1 MSLASA
7 GPHADNAGPLHRH
20 PENRMTLDR
29 LLEFAS
35 QSPLLSLA
43 LVGLTL
49 AIVYSE
55 IARLFVGYKSVSPAQ
70 LTSLINHD
78 NALLVDVSP
87 IGDFEKGHII
97 GSKSVVMS
105 QFDPENKIL
114 AKVRELPVVLV
125 CRTGMSSSDAAKR
138 LVKAGFSKVYWL
150 DGGIAAW
157 QQADLPLA
165 RGKA

>member
-1 MSLASA
+1 M
-7 GPHADNAGPLHRH
+7 N
-20 PENRMTLDR
+20 LDR

-35 QSPLLSLA
+35 HSPLLSLA

-49 AIVYSE
+49 AIVYTE
-55 IARLFVGYKSVSPAQ
+55 VARLFVGYKSVSPAQ

-87 IGDFEKGHII
+87 MADFEKGHII
-97 GSKSVVMS
+97 GSKNVVMS
-105 QFDPENKIL
+105 QFDPENKAL
-114 AKVRELPVVLV
+114 AKARETPVALV
-125 CRTGMSSSDAAKR
+125 CRTGMGSADAAKR
-138 LVKAGFSKVYWL
+138 LVKAGFAKVYWL

-165 RGKA
+165 RGRG